1 MLSKSRGHVLRLA
14 VAFHVLFHLGKD
26 NPVSVEVSEEA
37 VKAAVDF
44 VNISCQQT
52 AFIAGRGP
60 LQEEFER
67 FKNNGIATMYSYHKI
82 RCCIS
87 PVSVIDI
94 FESAH

>member
-14 VAFHVLFHLGKD
+14 VAFHVLFHVGKD

-44 VNISCQQT
+44 VNISCH
-52 AFIAGRGP
+52 FIAGRGP

-87 PVSVIDI
+87 PVSVI
-94 FESAH
+94 ESAH